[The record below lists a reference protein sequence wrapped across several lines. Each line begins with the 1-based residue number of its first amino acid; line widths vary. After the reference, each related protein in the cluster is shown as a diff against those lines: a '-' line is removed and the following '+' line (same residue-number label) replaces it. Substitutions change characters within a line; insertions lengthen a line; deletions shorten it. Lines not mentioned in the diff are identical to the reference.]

1 MKKSSVIALLVVAG
15 IFLSVLFIGIGFF
28 VGRGTSGWGYFRP
41 FTMKNRNFGYP
52 GYSVSGSNRY
62 MMEGYFSR
70 RTTNVEPFTIEQ
82 AKDAVQQ
89 YLRDLGN
96 ADLEVR
102 EIMLFDNHAYV
113 QIVEKST
120 GIGAMEL
127 LVDPTTKA
135 VFPEYGPNM
144 MWNLKYGHMGNGGR
158 MMGGMMGWYQTY
170 DTETYST
177 MTVTPQEALRL
188 AQNFLDREFP
198 GSEAA
203 DDVEAFYGYYTIEI
217 LENDEVTG
225 MLSVNGFS
233 GEVFFHS
240 WHGTFIEEYK

>member
-1 MKKSSVIALLVVAG
+1 MKKSSAIALLVIAG
-15 IFLSVLFIGIGFF
+15 IFLCVLFFGIGFF

-41 FTMKNRNFGYP
+41 FTMMDRYFDYP
-52 GYSVSGSNRY
+52 GYSALGNNRN
-62 MMEGYFSR
+62 MMGGYFSN
-70 RTTNVEPFTIEQ
+70 RTTNIEPLTIEQ
-82 AKDAVQQ
+82 AKDSVEQ
-89 YLRDLGN
+89 YLQDLGN

-127 LVDPTTKA
+127 LVDPTSKA

-144 MWNLKYGHMGNGGR
+144 MWNLKYGHMGSWGGMR
-158 MMGGMMGWYQTY
+158 GGMMGRYQNY
-170 DTETYST
+170 DTETFAT

-188 AQNFLDREFP
+188 AQNFLDSEFP

-217 LENDEVTG
+217 LENNEVTG